1 MRILGQLRLSRSTD
15 ESTSIDRQRE
25 LIQQWSDANGHTVAG
40 WAEDSDV
47 SGSVDPFDTPQLADW
62 LGNRAPEFD
71 VIACWKLDRLSRNA
85 IKLNK
90 LFGWCIEHDKTV
102 VSCSESIDLSTP
114 VGRLIA
120 NVIGFLAEGELEA
133 IRERSRSSKAK
144 LRDLGRWPGGKVP
157 YGYTSVPIDGG
168 GWSLE
173 IDPDAAAVV
182 RRIVDEFLDGR
193 PLAHIA
199 QGLNEDGVPPSEVYR
214 GRSTGDSW
222 HVSSIR
228 NKLRSKSL
236 LGYVHHQGETARDDS
251 GAPLVYAEPL
261 VSLDE
266 WDRVQAALDSN
277 QSRRTGAKPT
287 KGLLTGLRECHFCGE
302 PMYFQPSKAR
312 GKLYRYYQCASR
324 NHTAISTDE
333 LEKLVE
339 DEFLEAYGDEPVR
352 ERVWVPGDSHEAELR
367 EAVTAFDELTTAAG
381 RMKSAT
387 ATQRL
392 QRQLDAL
399 GAKIAQ
405 LESAPVREARYEYR
419 ATGQTYRQVWEALD
433 MRGKAAQLAKSGITL
448 AVGIEINGRRSKYN
462 VGAFRCEIH
471 TPEDW
476 PEPMLT
482 AEDLAMREAF
492 AQADAQGARGV
503 NIGPDGPVV
512 VQHADRKTRRSA
524 AARRH

>member
-1 MRILGQLRLSRSTD
+1 MRVLGRLRLSRTTD
-15 ESTSIDRQRE
+15 ESTSIERQRE
-25 LIQQWSDANGHTVAG
+25 MIQQWADVNDHTLAG
-40 WAEDSDV
+40 WAVDTDV
-47 SGSVDPFDTPQLADW
+47 SGSVDTFDTPQLGDW
-62 LGNRAPEFD
+62 LNNRAPEFD

-90 LFGWCIEHDKTV
+90 LFGWCLDHDKTV

-133 IRERSRSSKAK
+133 IRERQRSSKAK
-144 LRDLGRWPGGKVP
+144 LRDLGRWSGGKVP
-157 YGYTSVPIDGG
+157 YGYTAVPLGGG

-173 IDPDAAAVV
+173 IDAYAAAVV
-182 RRIVDEFLDGR
+182 RRIVTEFLDGR
-193 PLAHIA
+193 PLAYIA
-199 QGLNEDGVPPSEVYR
+199 EGLNTDGIPPSEVYR

-236 LGYVHHQGETARDDS
+236 LGYVHHQGETVRDDS
-251 GAPLVYAEPL
+251 GAPVVYAKPL

-266 WDRVQAALDSN
+266 WNRVQAILDTN
-277 QSRRTGAKPT
+277 QSRRTGAKPG
-287 KGLLTGLRECHFCGE
+287 KGLLTGLLVCHFCGE

-324 NHTAISTDE
+324 KHTAVSADE

-339 DEFLEAYGDEPVR
+339 NEFLGAYGDEPVR

-367 EAVTAFDELTTAAG
+367 EAVTAFNELSSTVG
-381 RMKSAT
+381 RMTSAI
-387 ATQRL
+387 ARQRL
-392 QRQLDAL
+392 QRQLEAL
-399 GAKIAQ
+399 DVKMAD

-419 ATGQTYRQVWEALD
+419 ETGQTYRQVWEVLD
-433 MRGKAAQLAKSGITL
+433 SKGKAAQLAKSGITL
-448 AVGIEINGRRSKYN
+448 AVGIQIDGRRSKHN
-462 VGAFRCEIH
+462 AGAFHCKIQ

-476 PEPMLT
+476 PEPELT
-482 AEDLAMREAF
+482 DEDRAIREAL
-492 AQADAQGARGV
+492 AQSEAQGARGV
-503 NIGPDGPVV
+503 NIGSDGPVV
-512 VQHADRKTRRSA
+512 M
-524 AARRH
+524 RHTGRTTS

>member
-1 MRILGQLRLSRSTD
+1 MRVLGRLRLSRSTD
-15 ESTSIDRQRE
+15 ESTSIERQRE
-25 LIQQWSDANGHTVAG
+25 MVAQWADVNGHAVIG
-40 WAEDSDV
+40 WAVDTDV
-47 SGSVDPFDTPQLADW
+47 SGSIDPFDTPQLGGW

-102 VSCSESIDLSTP
+102 VSCSDSIDLSTP

-157 YGYTSVPIDGG
+157 YGYTAVELDGG
-168 GWSLE
+168 GWTLQV
-173 IDPDAAAVV
+173 DPDAAAVV
-182 RRIVDEFLDGR
+182 RRIVEALLAGR

-199 QGLNEDGVPPSEVYR
+199 EGLNSDGIPPSEVYR
-214 GRSTGDSW
+214 GRSSGDATW

-236 LGYVHHQGETARDDS
+236 LGYVHHQGETVRNDS
-251 GAPLVYAEPL
+251 GAPVVYAEEPL

-266 WDRVQAALDSN
+266 WNRVQALLDSN

-287 KGLLTGLRECHFCGE
+287 KGLLTGLLVCHFCGE

-312 GKLYRYYQCASR
+312 GKLYRYYQCSSR
-324 NHTAISTDE
+324 KHTAVSADDLEE
-333 LEKLVE
+333 LVMQ
-339 DEFLEAYGDEPVR
+339 EFLEAFGDVPVR

-367 EAVTAFDELTTAAG
+367 EAVTAFDELSATAG
-381 RMKSAT
+381 RMTSVT
-387 ATQRL
+387 AKQRL
-392 QRQLDAL
+392 QQQLEAL
-399 GAKIAQ
+399 DAKIAD
-405 LESAPVREARYEYR
+405 LESAPVREARYEYQE
-419 ATGQTYRQVWEALD
+419 TGQTYRQVWEGLD
-433 MRGKAAQLAKSGITL
+433 LQGKAAQLAKSGITL
-448 AVGIEINGRRSKYN
+448 AAGIEIDGRRSKYN
-462 VGAFRCEIH
+462 AGAFYCNIR

-476 PEPMLT
+476 PEPVLT
-482 AEDLAMREAF
+482 DEQRAIREAL
-492 AQADAQGARGV
+492 AQAEAQGARGV
-503 NIGPDGPVV
+503 DIGPDGPVLT
-512 VQHADRKTRRSA
+512 QFDPR
-524 AARRH
+524 